1 MIVYNKLLLVESYI
15 RFYEEKL
22 VKEFGLDLEEI
33 EGPVKGIAPIV
44 YSSILNKKVMPRP
57 RVIELGADFIVP
69 KEHARNWALLREKI
83 ELGEDLSPFLS
94 KDHIVWH
101 KVDFLLS
108 CSNIYH
114 MHLTTKRGVGTNKEL
129 IFGVFDD
136 KRFYAIHFGDHHSI
150 YQIDDLYEKAESS
163 WPGQL
168 FRKAEVESDGGYFDK
183 RMVNDPDHHMNLL
196 KPAGKMSGHQR
207 SHLITLFD
215 GDAEIR
221 NISFE
226 LWCAFDN
233 EVEYLVELEDK
244 LSNKHGYLADQ
255 KLKINFGSRR
265 YKVTVGSKYYF
276 FDFSKNVTI
285 SGVIAAFCKGTFP

>member
-1 MIVYNKLLLVESYI
+1 MILYNKLLLVESYI
-15 RFYEEKL
+15 RFYEQKL
-22 VKEFGLDLEEI
+22 IKEFGLDLEEI

-44 YSSILNKKVMPRP
+44 YSSILNKKVSPRP
-57 RVIELGADFIVP
+57 RTIEIAKDFIVP
-69 KEHARNWALLREKI
+69 EVHAHNWAKLREKI

-101 KVDFLLS
+101 KVDFLLA

-114 MHLTTKRGVGTNKEL
+114 IHLTTRRGGGTNKEL

-136 KRFYAIHFGDHHSI
+136 QKFYAITFGDHHSI

-168 FRKAEVESDGGYFDK
+168 FRKAEAETDGGYFDK
-183 RMVNDPDHHMNLL
+183 RMVNNPDHHMNLL

-233 EVEYLVELEDK
+233 EVEYLVKLEDK
-244 LSNKHGYLADQ
+244 LATKHGYLADQ
-255 KLKINFGSRR
+255 NLKIDFGSRR
-265 YKVTVGSKYYF
+265 YKVSAGSKCYLF
-276 FDFSKNVTI
+276 NFSQSLTI
-285 SGVIAAFCKGTFP
+285 SGVVADFGKVRLP